1 MSRQTDTAAANA
13 ANKAAR
19 TGLTAAQIT
28 GAAPL
33 APGSGA
39 EPPPLAIPIKQT
51 FAALAAA
58 VATAL
63 KAHPGRLFIKDG
75 AYGTVLVDRA
85 KQRYQFLP
93 MEPERLTT
101 WLEEQGIAHFFALG
115 KPPKATDKNP
125 FPEPTKLPTSLSPAQ
140 AKIILSSDIVRE
152 AVPEIK
158 EIMPLRLPI
167 CYRMANGNYR
177 FAPAKQGYDPETKIY
192 SLDFM
197 PIDWSPTAAWPLQRC
212 VRALIHVFKDFPLD
226 GGTVPIMQSRSMGT
240 IVTAMLGQF
249 LHHGLTLFPMIA
261 VNANQP
267 GTGKSFCVQAML
279 APFYGEISAGNYLED
294 DNEMRK
300 TLNSAILEGQ
310 SVFFLDDIATLSGR
324 VLPRYITLKSV
335 KDRILGTNKNFE
347 KENRMQFFVTGN
359 GLKTNKDIE
368 RRVLPIDLFTAE
380 DAPTRTAKLQD
391 LKEEH
396 FTNTAWRAD
405 MLRALWGLCLHWQN
419 AGCPR
424 RATPMASFKTYIDL
438 CANIAMA
445 AGFADPLSPR
455 PINLDT
461 GDTMGAALLELVI
474 LVADSI
480 LPADPTGPHTGLTET
495 KKVSDLVD
503 IARDADLL
511 DIITNA
517 AREPAA
523 ILGRQMR
530 KLNGRRLKDSHG
542 REFEIGNA
550 TRAVRTAYPFVIRSE
565 PTRTLEEDT
574 ALNNLSEEDAAAL
587 AEFSYTPTQI

>member
-1 MSRQTDTAAANA
+1 MSRQTETAAANA

-19 TGLTAAQIT
+19 TGHSSKLTPEQIT
-28 GAAPL
+28 GATPL
-33 APGSGA
+33 APGTSA
-39 EPPPLAIPIKQT
+39 EPPPLGIYIKQP
-51 FAALAAA
+51 FSALAAA
-58 VATAL
+58 VAGAL
-63 KAHPGRLFIKDG
+63 KTHPGRLFIKDG
-75 AYGTVLVDRA
+75 TYGTVLVDPS
-85 KQRYQFLP
+85 KQRYTYLT

-101 WLEEQGIAHFFALG
+101 WIEEQGIAYFYTHG
-115 KPPKATDKNP
+115 KTPRATEKNP
-125 FPEPTKLPTSLSPAQ
+125 NPQPPQIPTSLSPAQ
-140 AKIILSSDIVRE
+140 AKILLASDVIRE

-158 EIMPLRLPI
+158 EILPLRLPI
-167 CYRMANGNYR
+167 CYRMANNNYR
-177 FAPAKQGYDPETKIY
+177 FAPAKTGYDPETKIY
-192 SLDFM
+192 TLDFL

-212 VRALIHVFKDFPLD
+212 QRALLHVFKDFPLD

-249 LHHGLTLFPMIA
+249 LHHGITLFPMIA

-279 APFYGEISAGNYLED
+279 APLYGEISAGNYLED

-310 SVFFLDDIATLSGR
+310 TIFFLDDIATLSGR

-380 DAPTRTAKLQD
+380 DAPTRTARLTD

-396 FTNTAWRAD
+396 FTNPAWRAD

-419 AGCPR
+419 TGCPR
-424 RATPMASFKTYIDL
+424 RATPMASFRTYIDL

-445 AGFADPLSPR
+445 AGFADPLGPR

-461 GDTMGAALLELVI
+461 GDTMGAALIELVT
-474 LVADSI
+474 LVADGI
-480 LPADPTGPHTGLTET
+480 LPPEDDPYRPHTGLTAT
-495 KKVSDLVD
+495 YKVSQLVD
-503 IARDADLL
+503 LARENDLL

-550 TRAVRTAYPFVIRSE
+550 TRSVRTAYPFIIRSE

-574 ALNNLSEEDAAAL
+574 ELNNLT
-587 AEFSYTPTQI
+587 TPFDN